1 MKKAFIIF
9 ILLISV
15 FAGSG
20 IQTASA
26 QCAMCTISAEQG
38 TKNGNTQAVGL
49 NTGVLYLMAIPYLL
63 IAGIGVLWYKKY
75 RRSQNNNSIPS

>member
-1 MKKAFIIF
+1 MKKALIIF

-15 FAGSG
+15 FAGAG
-20 IQTASA
+20 IQPASA

-63 IAGIGVLWYKKY
+63 IAGIGILWYKKY

>member
-20 IQTASA
+20 IETASA

>member
-1 MKKAFIIF
+1 MKKTLLIF

-20 IQTASA
+20 ISTASA

-38 TKNGNTQAVGL
+38 TKNGNTQAVGI
-49 NTGVLYLMAIPYLL
+49 NKGVIYLMIIPYAL
-63 IAGIGVLWYKKY
+63 IAGLGIIWYKKY
-75 RRSQNNNSIPS
+75 RKSHSAPTS